1 MLQKLFPFFLVIL
14 ILSGCSAPQL
24 TPTAT
29 LNPPTP
35 TISRAV
41 SPDSPKRIDL
51 AADLYLR
58 QIGDGAFVVT
68 HTFPWGSN
76 AFLVQMADASWVL
89 AGSTNTPEAAQ
100 VLLDWLKEQYGVV
113 SIVAIN
119 TGYHA
124 DNLAANQTL
133 LAAGILVYGSDLTA
147 KLIAERADDVRKSVL
162 DSIPDK
168 QSDAYKAQLTTTY
181 PPPDHIFPAADGL
194 TLNFGGEEVRVI
206 YPGPSQAPDKLA
218 VYFPARKLL
227 FGSCM
232 IVGMEKLGN
241 IADADMAH
249 WPEAVRQLVALPVDV
264 VVPGHGERLDP
275 GLIRHTLDL
284 LAAVP

>member
-1 MLQKLFPFFLVIL
+1 MKLKYPHLLLVL
-14 ILSGCSAPQL
+14 LLLSACAVAQAS
-24 TPTAT
+24 PTAT
-29 LNPPTP
+29 LNSPTP
-35 TISRAV
+35 TISKAV
-41 SPDSPKRIDL
+41 SPDAPQRIDL

-58 QIGDGAFVVT
+58 QIGEGAFVVT

-76 AFLVQMADASWVL
+76 AVLVQMADDSWVL
-89 AGSTNTPEAAQ
+89 AGSTNTPQAAQ
-100 VLLDWLKEQYGVV
+100 VLLDWLKEQYGDVK
-113 SIVAIN
+113 IVAID

-133 LAAGILVYGSDLTA
+133 LAAGISVYGSDLTA
-147 KLIAERADDVRKSVL
+147 KLIGERGDAVRKSVL
-162 DSIPDK
+162 DSITDK
-168 QSDAYKAQLTTTY
+168 QSDAYKAQLAVTY
-181 PPPDHIFPAADGL
+181 PPPDHIFPATDGL
-194 TLNFGGEEVRVI
+194 TLTFGNEEVRVI
-206 YPGPSQAPDKLA
+206 YPGPSQSPDKLA

-241 IADADMAH
+241 TADADMGL

-275 GLIRHTLDL
+275 GLIQHTLDL